1 MFRNYIK
8 IAWRNLLRNKTY
20 STLTLLGLASG
31 LTCALLLG
39 LYVYDELT
47 FDQYHANSANI
58 YRLNVHVKWD
68 DNDMNMA
75 IGSAPMGPALR
86 QEYPEI
92 KNVLRVK
99 SDNGLLI
106 RVGNKSLHTNGVI
119 YADSTL
125 FSFFDYS
132 FIEGNTHT
140 TLLTPNSIVLTRKL
154 AMALFGQTIGLL
166 GKPVRV
172 KDEQFLTVAGVIDD
186 VPVSHHLAF
195 EAILPYSNTQL
206 NKIKL
211 DKWDNFGSATYVLL
225 NPNSNAHQ
233 LEQKMPAF
241 YQKYIARAIGDDTG
255 KGVTFLMSFQP
266 LATMHLYSAH
276 LLGVGAGNGGNIAY
290 VYTFSIIGLFIL
302 LIAIVN
308 YINLATARSASRA
321 REIGV
326 RKAVGSLRRQLIGQ
340 FLAES
345 TLLTMLALLLSL
357 LLTRLILPFFNAV
370 SAKSLSIDL
379 WHPQTLGL
387 LVGFGLLIGLVSG
400 LYPAFVLAR
409 FNPVMVLKGVFS
421 SSRNGLVLRK
431 SLVVLQFTISI
442 IMIAGTLVVYQQLQ
456 YMQHTQ
462 LGFNKEQVIA
472 LSLKSQTVQQSVGV
486 LKERLRQSSV
496 IEGVSLTG
504 GSVGGDMNNK
514 TTFSF
519 YATSGKEQP
528 VSTEYFSVDHDFLDV
543 LQIGLK
549 EGRNFSPD
557 LASDSAG
564 AVLVNEAMLNRL
576 GWKDRTAGLVEFNEK
591 RIPIAGVIRDF
602 HLRSLRNKIEPLVL
616 VLHEDRGDK
625 LLIRVRPQ
633 NVASALA
640 SVENT
645 YKTINPGQPFEY
657 TFLDQTFAD
666 QYRAD
671 ERKGNLFLAFSG
683 MAIFIACLG
692 LFGLA
697 TFTAEQRRK
706 EIGVRKVL
714 GASVTSVVTLLS
726 KDFLKLVIIAIL
738 IASPL
743 AWWAMNRWLEDFAYR
758 VAVSWWVFGLA
769 GLLAVIVAL
778 LTVSFQSIRAAVV
791 NPVKSLR
798 SE

>member
-1 MFRNYIK
+1 MISNYIK
-8 IAWRNLLRNKTY
+8 IAWRNLIRHKTY
-20 STLTLLGLASG
+20 SIVTLLGLASG
-31 LTCALLLG
+31 MTCTLMLG

-58 YRLNVHVKWD
+58 YRLNVNVKWD

-75 IGSAPMGPALR
+75 MGSAPMGPALR

-99 SDNGLLI
+99 PDNGLLF
-106 RVGNKSLHTNGVI
+106 RVGTKALHTNGVI

-125 FSFFDYS
+125 FSFFDYL
-132 FIEGNTHT
+132 FIEGNPHT
-140 TLLTPNSIVLTRKL
+140 TLLTPNSVVLTRKL
-154 AMALFGQTIGLL
+154 AMALFGQTTGLL
-166 GKPVRV
+166 GKLVRV

-186 VPVSHHLAF
+186 VPVSHHLSF

-206 NKIKL
+206 NAIKM

-225 NPNSNAHQ
+225 TPKSNAHQ

-241 YQKYIARAIGDDTG
+241 YKKYIAQAIGDDTG

-266 LATMHLYSAH
+266 LATIHLYSSH

-308 YINLATARSASRA
+308 YVNLATARSSGRA

-345 TLLTMLALLLSL
+345 TLLTMLSLLFSL
-357 LLTRLILPFFNAV
+357 LLTRLILPFFNSMA
-370 SAKSLSIDL
+370 AKSLSIDL
-379 WHPQTLGL
+379 GNPQTLCL
-387 LVGFGLLIGLVSG
+387 LIGFGLLIGLVSG

-409 FNPVMVLKGVFS
+409 FDPVTVLKGSFS
-421 SSRNGLVLRK
+421 STKSGLLFRK
-431 SLVVLQFTISI
+431 SLVVLQFTVSI

-462 LGFNKEQVIA
+462 LGFNQEQVIA
-472 LSLKSQTVQQSVGV
+472 LSLKSPAVQRSVGV
-486 LKERLRQSSV
+486 LKEKLRQNSV
-496 IEGVSLTG
+496 IERVSLTG

-519 YATSGKEQP
+519 YSASGKEQP
-528 VSTEYFSVDHDFLDV
+528 VSTEYFSVDHDFLNV
-543 LQIGLK
+543 LQISLK

-557 LASDSAG
+557 LASDSTG

-633 NVASALA
+633 HVATALA
-640 SVENT
+640 SVERI
-645 YKTINPGQPFEY
+645 YKTLNPDQPFEY
-657 TFLDQTFAD
+657 MFLDQTFAD
-666 QYRAD
+666 QYRGD

-714 GASVTSVVTLLS
+714 GASITSVVTLLS
-726 KDFLKLVIIAIL
+726 KDFLTLVVIAIL

-743 AWWAMNRWLEDFAYR
+743 AWWAMSRWLQDFAYR
-758 VAVSWWVFGLA
+758 IAISWWVFGLA
-769 GLLAVIVAL
+769 GLLAVIIAL
-778 LTVSFQSIRAAVV
+778 VTVSFQSIRAAVV

-798 SE
+798 TE